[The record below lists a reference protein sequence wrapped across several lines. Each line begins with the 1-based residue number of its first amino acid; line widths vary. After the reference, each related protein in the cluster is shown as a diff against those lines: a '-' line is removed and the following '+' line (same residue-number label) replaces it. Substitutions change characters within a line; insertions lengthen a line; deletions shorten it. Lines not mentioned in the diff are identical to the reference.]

1 MKTTVQKWGNSLAVR
16 IPSAFA
22 FEMNIKAGTTVNVS
36 VEGDSLVV
44 RRSAPDYTL
53 SELLS
58 RITKDN
64 THGEELRAAPAGK
77 EVW

>member
-1 MKTTVQKWGNSLAVR
+1 MKTTVQKWGNSLALR

-22 FEMNIKAGTTVNVS
+22 FEMNIKAGTTVDVS
-36 VEGDSLVV
+36 VEGGNLVV
-44 RRSAPDYTL
+44 RRAAPDYTL
-53 SELLS
+53 SDLLS

-64 THGEELRAAPAGK
+64 IHGEELRAAPVGK